1 MTAVKHALVIGGG
14 IAGPAVALALRKAG
28 IRSTIYESYPA
39 AADGVGAGMMLAPN
53 GLEALKIIGID
64 AELQAVSRPIS
75 HMTIADSRGK
85 VLCRFSGLA
94 GMQPS
99 RVVWRSDLHKVLRKA
114 VEDTDIPI
122 VYGKRLVGASET
134 ADGVCLQFADGS
146 HASGDILIGADGIRS
161 TVRELIDPNAPTPQ
175 YTGHLGFGG
184 GAPHGTIEASSDT
197 MTFVFGKHAFLGY
210 WLDPNLGICWFTAL
224 PHDTPLTSAEVRKV
238 PTSQWLDRLRDL
250 CRDDQPA
257 QTLLRHVDSDQLI
270 ATGASEMMPPVPR
283 WHSERMVLIGDA
295 VHAPSSSSGQG
306 ASLAVESAIQL
317 ARCLRDFARPSQAFE
332 CYEQLRRERVE
343 GVAANTAKS
352 NSKKASGPLAK
363 ALTHILM
370 PIALKTFFKPDK
382 MFGGQHSYRI
392 DWDASALEEPH
403 CHDHA

>member
-1 MTAVKHALVIGGG
+1 
-14 IAGPAVALALRKAG
+14 
-28 IRSTIYESYPA
+28 
-39 AADGVGAGMMLAPN
+39 MMLAPN